1 MKYVLLGSL
10 NAETMTRQENRTTTA
25 RAKLRELGIKL
36 ESVYYTQ
43 GAVDFVDIVDAPNAE
58 AMLAFSV
65 WYGKQGFGRIQS
77 LPAFD
82 ERTMVKSLQ
91 KAGMRGRKAKR

>member
-10 NAETMTRQENRTTTA
+10 NAETMSRQENRTTTA
-25 RAKLRELGIKL
+25 RAKLKELGIKL

-43 GAVDFVDIVDAPNAE
+43 GPYDFVDVVDAPTPE

-65 WYGKQGFGRIQS
+65 WYGQQGFGRIQS

-91 KAGMRGRKAKR
+91 QAGIRGRKTKR

>member
-10 NAETMTRQENRTTTA
+10 NAETMSRQENRTTTA
-25 RAKLRELGIKL
+25 RVKLRELGIKL
-36 ESVYYTQ
+36 ESVHYTQ
-43 GAVDFVDIVDAPNAE
+43 GAYDFVDVVDAPNPE

-65 WYGKQGFGRIQS
+65 WYGRQGFGRIQS

-91 KAGMRGRKAKR
+91 QAGIRGRKTKR